1 MSSTLAANAGSLDRL
16 KVRMRWGCRRWA
28 SQIRCTALRLMPT
41 ALATMRPVQCVAAL
55 GGSPHGS
62 ASTLAMVA
70 GASGVRPGWR
80 VLSRTRP
87 STPSSA
93 KRCCQRHTAGRLM
106 SRLTRDLDDGQSVRR
121 KQNDPGSL
129 NVLLRTIAV
138 IEDRGK
144 RGPGVGPEEDI
155 DGLCHPTRIA
165 WTGTTCES
173 SV

>member
-16 KVRMRWGCRRWA
+16 KVRMRWGCRRCA

-70 GASGVRPGWR
+70 GASGVQPGLR

-87 STPSSA
+87 STPSS
-93 KRCCQRHTAGRLM
+93 
-106 SRLTRDLDDGQSVRR
+106 DV
-121 KQNDPGSL
+121 DPQAWL
-129 NVLLRTIAV
+129 ADVLA
-138 IEDRGK
+138 
-144 RGPGVGPEEDI
+144 
-155 DGLCHPTRIA
+155 RIA
-165 WTGTTCES
+165 AHPASRIDELLPWNWELWPNLGNGGMRKAAYR
-173 SV
+173 

>member
-1 MSSTLAANAGSLDRL
+1 
-16 KVRMRWGCRRWA
+16 
-28 SQIRCTALRLMPT
+28 
-41 ALATMRPVQCVAAL
+41 MRPVQCVAAL

-70 GASGVRPGWR
+70 GASGVRPGLR
-80 VLSRTRP
+80 VLSRRRP
-87 STPSSA
+87 SNAFLGEALLPTPHRGSA
-93 KRCCQRHTAGRLM
+93 HVG
-106 SRLTRDLDDGQSVRR
+106 LTRDLEDGQSVRR

-144 RGPGVGPEEDI
+144 RGPVVGPDEDI